1 MMEATVTVM
10 QRAAMAGMTAALVLV
25 GAACSRASEGV
36 AAGQGRPPVA
46 VEVTAVAPAEIA
58 DVVEMVGS
66 LAPKFS
72 TDVRSEFT
80 AVVAEVYVTEWVRV
94 RKGQP
99 LARLDA
105 AEGEAQVAAARAGV
119 LEAKVREA
127 QAAREL
133 ARAERLREV
142 GLLTA
147 QGLDDARTAREA
159 AAAGVAAAEAQLAL
173 AQTRLDK
180 AVIRAPF
187 DGVVARRWVSP
198 GDLVEHMGNPRPL
211 FTIVDPTV
219 LELTATV
226 ASSYLPRLA
235 VGQNVEFTTDA
246 VPGRTLHGTVSHINP
261 LIDAASRSVQ
271 VITEVPNPQGL
282 LRGGMFVKGR
292 VVGPARRGLLL
303 PRAALRTF
311 DAGRGLGQVWV
322 VVNGVVQPRPV
333 ATGALQGDSVEV
345 VEGLAAG
352 DEVVTRGAFNVQ
364 PGDRVT
370 VVARPA
376 PSNA

>member
-1 MMEATVTVM
+1 M
-10 QRAAMAGMTAALVLV
+10 AAGLVLA

-36 AAGQGRPPVA
+36 APAQGRPPVA
-46 VEVTAVAPAEIA
+46 VEVAAVAPGEIA
-58 DVVEMVGS
+58 DAVEVVGS

-94 RKGQP
+94 RRGTP
-99 LARLDA
+99 LARLDT
-105 AEGEAQVAAARAGV
+105 AEGEAHLAAARAAV
-119 LEAKVREA
+119 LQAKVREA

-159 AAAGVAAAEAQLAL
+159 AAAQVAAAEAQLAL

-198 GDLVEHMGNPRPL
+198 GDLVENMGSPRPL
-211 FTIVDPTV
+211 FTVVDPTV

-226 ASSYLPRLA
+226 PSSQLPRLA
-235 VGQNVEFTTDA
+235 VGQTVEFTTDA
-246 VPGRTLHGTVSHINP
+246 VPGRTFFGTVSHINP
-261 LIDAASRSVQ
+261 LVDAASRSVQ
-271 VITEVPNPQGL
+271 VITEVPNPEGL
-282 LRGGMFVKGR
+282 LRGGLFAKGR
-292 VVGPARRGLLL
+292 VLGPSRRTLLL
-303 PRAALRTF
+303 PRAALRSW
-311 DAGRGLGQVWV
+311 DAGRGAGLVWV
-322 VVNGVVQPRPV
+322 VVDGVVQARPV
-333 ATGALQGDSVEV
+333 VTGAIQADTVEV

-370 VVARPA
+370 LAGRSFP
-376 PSNA
+376 PSV

>member
-1 MMEATVTVM
+1 MDVSIM
-10 QRAAMAGMTAALVLV
+10 QRAAMAGLTAGVVLA
-25 GAACSRASEGV
+25 GGACSRASEGI
-36 AAGQGRPPVA
+36 APGPGRPPVA
-46 VEVTAVAPAEIA
+46 VEVAAVAPGEIV
-58 DVVEMVGS
+58 DVVEVVGS

-80 AVVAEVYVTEWVRV
+80 AVVAQVYVTEWVPV
-94 RKGQP
+94 RRGEP
-99 LARLDA
+99 LARLDT
-105 AEGEAQVAAARAGV
+105 AEGEALVAAARAAV
-119 LEAKVREA
+119 LEAKVRDA

-198 GDLVEHMGNPRPL
+198 GDLVENMGSPRPL

-226 ASSYLPRLA
+226 PSSYLPRLA
-235 VGQNVEFTTDA
+235 VGQTVEFTTDA
-246 VPGRTLHGTVSHINP
+246 VPGRTVTGTVSHINP
-261 LIDAASRSVQ
+261 LVDTASRSVQ
-271 VITEVPNPQGL
+271 VITEVPNPEGR

-292 VVGPARRGLLL
+292 VLGPSRRGLLL
-303 PRAALRTF
+303 PRAALRNW
-311 DAGRGLGQVWV
+311 DATGGAAQVWV
-322 VVNGVVQPRPV
+322 VAEGVVQARPIR
-333 ATGALQGDSVEV
+333 TGQVQGEAVEV
-345 VEGLAAG
+345 VEGLEAG
-352 DEVVTRGAFNVQ
+352 DEVITRGAFNVQ
-364 PGDRVT
+364 PGDPVT
-370 VVARPA
+370 VAARLAPPA
-376 PSNA
+376 P